1 MWQLLLLLDSGAPA
15 VGPIRRSEIPGGGQW
30 GAPKGKGVKSEARI
44 RTPVSSPFYLVSL
57 WISLFEQI
65 FPLRPTTWLVDKS
78 VDLKVLGWAGWDPG

>member
-1 MWQLLLLLDSGAPA
+1 MWQLLLLLDSGTPA
-15 VGPIRRSEIPGGGQW
+15 VGPIRRSEIPRGGQW

-65 FPLRPTTWLVDKS
+65 FPLSSSKLS
-78 VDLKVLGWAGWDPG
+78 VKELIK